1 MTTRQTKL
9 ESAWQV
15 VNLSAFSVGIATAT
29 IALCAGIAW
38 GKTLGLV
45 LLVTAAALLVLGL
58 PFKANTKTLVGVILA
73 VIGYAL
79 GLPGYFKPV
88 EIVAIEVPSGY
99 EVKID
104 SKDCTYSPKTA
115 SLRCKATLSPAK

>member
-15 VNLSAFSVGIATAT
+15 VNFSAFSVAIFTAT
-29 IALCAGIAW
+29 VALCAGIAW
-38 GKTLGLV
+38 GKTLGLI
-45 LLVTAAALLVLGL
+45 LFVTAAALLVLGM
-58 PFKANTKTLVGVILA
+58 PFKANTKTLVGVVLA

-88 EIVAIEVPSGY
+88 EIEVPSGY
-99 EVKID
+99 VVKID
-104 SKDCTYSPKTA
+104 SKDCTYSPKTTV
-115 SLRCKATLSPAK
+115 LRCKAALSPAK